1 MPAEPP
7 PCEWQFPPI
16 DAADESGL
24 VSIGADLEPA
34 TVLLA
39 YRSGI
44 FPMPVT
50 PGGLIGW
57 WSPDPRAILELD
69 DLVIHRSV
77 RRSFRRFE
85 IRFDSDFISVI
96 DACADPARPDG
107 WIDRQMRDAYIELH
121 RLGWAHSVE
130 AWRDDRLVGG
140 LYGLMLGGLFAGES
154 MFHHERDASKVTL
167 VALVDAMNDGC
178 PRLLDMQWRT
188 DHLASLGVT
197 EIPRWEYIDRLAEVL
212 EQPYPPAFP

>member
-16 DAADESGL
+16 EVADESGL
-24 VSIGADLEPA
+24 VGIGADLEPA

-39 YRSGI
+39 YRSGL

-50 PGGLIGW
+50 PGGSIGW
-57 WSPDPRAILELD
+57 WSPDPRAILEFD

-77 RRSFRRFE
+77 SRSCRRFE
-85 IRFDSDFISVI
+85 IRIDSDFVGVI
-96 DACADPARPDG
+96 DACADPSRPDG
-107 WIDRQMRDAYIELH
+107 WIDRQMRHAYVELH
-121 RLGWAHSVE
+121 RQGWAHSVE
-130 AWRDDRLVGG
+130 AWLDDRLVGG
-140 LYGLMLGGLFAGES
+140 LYGMMVGGLFAGES

-167 VALVDAMNDGC
+167 VALVDAMNDGR
-178 PRLLDMQWRT
+178 PRLLDVQWRT

-197 EIPRWEYIDRLAEVL
+197 EIPRQEYLDRLGRVL
-212 EQPYPPAFP
+212 EQPHPPVFP